1 MDLYI
6 IFDHGLLRG
15 GLPFHVGSTMI
26 SLPESFN
33 FKRTWGP
40 TPKYDR
46 VLAYSK
52 PSTFK
57 IIAGPCS
64 VESKEQI
71 HTIAKFVASQGA
83 THLRGGVFRAGT
95 YPSKN
100 FGYVDEMLLHQY
112 QLAARVNG
120 LKNIIEILDYS
131 DDALK
136 NVLSYADCVQVG
148 CRQMQNYTL
157 LKILAKTGKPI
168 FLKRHPGSTMDEF
181 LGSAEHILAANE
193 HCDLTLIERGSSN
206 HENHVRWSLSITMIA
221 AIKQI
226 TKIPIICDASHGTG
240 RRDLVQPM
248 ALAGVA
254 AGADGVLIETHTDPD
269 NSLSDKEQAISFDVF
284 SETISKI
291 NKIRGVLA

>member
-1 MDLYI
+1 M
-6 IFDHGLLRG
+6 
-15 GLPFHVGSTMI
+15 TE
-26 SLPESFN
+26 LPESFN
-33 FKRTWGP
+33 FKRNWGP

-46 VLAYSK
+46 VLNYSK
-52 PSTFK
+52 EPSFK

-71 HTIAKFVASQGA
+71 HAIAKFVSSQGA

-95 YPSKN
+95 YPGKN
-100 FGYVDEMLLHQY
+100 FGYVDEILLHQY

-131 DDALK
+131 DESIK
-136 NVLSYADCVQVG
+136 NVLTYADCVQVG

-157 LKILAKTGKPI
+157 LKILARTGKPV

-181 LGSAEHILAANE
+181 LGSAEHILSANE
-193 HCDLTLIERGSSN
+193 NCDLTLIERGSSN
-206 HENHVRWSLSITMIA
+206 HMNHTRWDLSISIIP
-221 AIKQI
+221 AIKQL

-248 ALAGVA
+248 TLAGVA

-269 NSLSDKEQAISFDVF
+269 NSLSDKEQAVSLEAFAD
-284 SETISKI
+284 TIKKI